1 MSFLIRIIQMFRSE
15 TDSYF
20 SLQLPRF
27 TPGTRFKG
35 LLPENAHWRWGSD
48 AFKEEKRKK
57 NVVPITALKRRKPIK
72 CTSRIP
78 IPFSVI
84 RNAYWHSNCRIGNK
98 RKGVDG
104 LILAFEG
111 TMKLYW
117 MFFLLVPITGFSLH
131 YWCLAAPLLET
142 PIHLLA

>member
-104 LILAFEG
+104 LILGNDEIVLNVLPASPDHWIF
-111 TMKLYW
+111 TS
-117 MFFLLVPITGFSLH
+117 LLVLSSPPTWDSNSSPG
-131 YWCLAAPLLET
+131 LA
-142 PIHLLA
+142 